1 MRTITI
7 ALLVLGVVLLG
18 GGLFFGCGFYA
29 EWNGRNVVLETPLT
43 PGTPVSAEV
52 DAMPSR
58 RYTFSARVTVD
69 GRDLPEE
76 TASKGASALELSM
89 PFAMQL
95 RNGDGQTVQEQSGFL
110 SNQPPTS
117 VYGDPTGG
125 ASGRG
130 SRAIV
135 AERFLGPYPSAGPQ
149 KLHVELDLGAD
160 QLGKARLAD
169 ARLVVYDDAM
179 PPRVRRAFGAAGV
192 GAVAFFAG
200 LVGALV
206 LLARKYLRTR

>member
-29 EWNGRNVVLETPLT
+29 EWNGRNVVLEKPVT
-43 PGTPVSAEV
+43 PGAPVSAGV
-52 DAMPSR
+52 DAMPGR
-58 RYTFSARVTVD
+58 RYTFSARVTLD
-69 GRDLPEE
+69 GRELPEE
-76 TASKGASALELSM
+76 VASRGASGVELSM

-95 RNGDGQTVQEQSGFL
+95 RNSDGQRLQEQSGFL
-110 SNQPPTS
+110 SHEPPTS

-130 SRAIV
+130 ARAVV

-149 KLHVELDLGAD
+149 KLHVDLELGAD
-160 QLGKARLAD
+160 RLGKVPVAD

-179 PPRVRRAFGAAGV
+179 PPRVRRAFAAAGI
-192 GAVAFFAG
+192 GALAFFAG